1 MKTIEGTMVWCEA
14 CRNVCWIYDENK
26 FGIGEFCNS
35 SEDVVCPV
43 CSAGDAFSAYT
54 INHITAAMSRQTE
67 WIGVLKYAARQFQ
80 VKWRSIVVGNAL
92 VTPWKPE
99 FEVKGLVDVEH
110 VRSTQERNHS
120 NPG

>member
-1 MKTIEGTMVWCEA
+1 MVWCEA

-26 FGIGEFCNS
+26 FGIGEFCNA

-54 INHITAAMSRQTE
+54 INYKTAAMSRQTE

-80 VKWRSIVVGNAL
+80 VKWRSIVVGNVL
-92 VTPWKPE
+92 VQPWKPE
-99 FEVKGLVDVEH
+99 FEVKELVDVEH
-110 VRSTQERNHS
+110 ISDTPR
-120 NPG
+120 